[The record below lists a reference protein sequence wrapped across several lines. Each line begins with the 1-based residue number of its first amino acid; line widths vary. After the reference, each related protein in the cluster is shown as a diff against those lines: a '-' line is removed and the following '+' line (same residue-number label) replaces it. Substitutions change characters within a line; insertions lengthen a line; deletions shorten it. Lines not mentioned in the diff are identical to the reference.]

1 MNPANPWWHPQT
13 HADRR
18 PLLHARARL
27 MGAVRG
33 WFDGAGFIE
42 ADRRRWDYWPL
53 NPEQPHEADEARE
66 GERLQAPGQVLAKTD
81 ALTTQW

>member
-1 MNPANPWWHPQT
+1 MNPANPWWTLQN

-33 WFDGAGFIE
+33 WFDGQGFLP
-42 ADRRRWDYWPL
+42 R
-53 NPEQPHEADEARE
+53 
-66 GERLQAPGQVLAKTD
+66 K
-81 ALTTQW
+81 